1 MTGTR
6 TRRRPPAINRRS
18 AIAAIAGSLASLAGC
33 GGGGTPIAGI
43 SSGGTGSFTTGTVT
57 GLGSI
62 IVNGIRWD
70 DSQAQR
76 VRRDGQ
82 ADDGSALQIGRVVD
96 IVGSRAT
103 PAAVAGARPT
113 ATATTIRWGAEWVG
127 PIDAGSRSDTGFTI
141 LGHPVDVTATTIVD
155 GAVTRLADLA
165 DGDVVE
171 VDGHLDLSM
180 QPARLLATRIERATQ
195 LPTAWRV
202 SGIVSTRTPADPVSG
217 TFSLDGDLLAYGP
230 STEVPSAWGVGTV
243 VGVRLDTT
251 GPTPYAALRITER
264 LAPSRELGVED
275 DEEAEIEGLITA
287 WNGAASF
294 AVNGVPVDASTAG
307 HLPAGLGIGVRVEVE
322 GRLAGGVVRAQSVT
336 LHQEDSYKDEGFE
349 LHGTVQ
355 SLDPSAKTFLLER
368 ARGLT
373 IPVWFDAQT
382 VFEPAGT
389 TLADGQAVELKAR
402 RLDGQWKATRI
413 EIESADEDGGLDEDS
428 DNDNDNGDGDG

>member
-1 MTGTR
+1 MTDTR
-6 TRRRPPAINRRS
+6 TRRRPPAITRRS

-113 ATATTIRWGAEWVG
+113 ATATMIRWGAEWVG
-127 PIDAGSRSDTGFTI
+127 PIDTGSRSDTGFTI

-171 VDGHLDLSM
+171 VDGHLDLSV

-195 LPTAWRV
+195 QPSVWRV
-202 SGIVSTRTPADPVSG
+202 SGTVRTRTPAADPASG
-217 TFSLDGDLLAYGP
+217 TFSLGGDLIAYGP

-251 GPTPYAALRITER
+251 GPTPYAALRVTER

-275 DEEAEIEGLITA
+275 DEEAELEGLITA

-294 AVNGVPVDASTAG
+294 AVNGVPVDASAASDV
-307 HLPAGLGIGVRVEVE
+307 PAGLDIGVRVEVE
-322 GRLAGGVVRAQSVT
+322 GRLVGGVVRAQSVT
-336 LHQEDSYKDEGFE
+336 LHQEDTYRDEGFE
-349 LHGTVQ
+349 LHGTVN
-355 SLDPSAKTFLLER
+355 SLDSSAKTFLLQR
-368 ARGLT
+368 ARGQT
-373 IPVWFDAQT
+373 IPVRFDAQT
-382 VFEPAGT
+382 VFDPPGT

-402 RLDGQWKATRI
+402 RLDGQWKATQI
-413 EIESADEDGGLDEDS
+413 EVESADAGGGLDEDS
-428 DNDNDNGDGDG
+428 DNDNGDGDG